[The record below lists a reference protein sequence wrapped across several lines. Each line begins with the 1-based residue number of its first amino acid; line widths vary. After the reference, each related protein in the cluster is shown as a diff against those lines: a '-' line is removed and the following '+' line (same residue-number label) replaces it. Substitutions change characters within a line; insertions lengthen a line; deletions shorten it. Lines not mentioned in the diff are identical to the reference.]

1 MVNHILDVCR
11 SNPALLLFLAL
22 GVGYYIGKFKV
33 KGFSLGATASVLL
46 VALALGQIP
55 GVQIPGLL
63 KTVSF
68 ALFLFCIGY
77 SVGPQ
82 FFGALKKQGL
92 NYIWIA
98 LVVAAAALGTA
109 LALGKLF
116 GFSPGTTAGLLAGAL
131 TTSAAIGT
139 AEGAITHL
147 SGLTQAARTALETDT
162 AIAYAITYIFGTIG
176 GVLMFS
182 VLPKIMG
189 DDLKDEAAQLEASFS
204 GGGDD
209 VDKSP
214 ELFSWVKQLTLRAY
228 RAETPTAIGKS
239 VRSIEGL
246 FALPAVIEAV
256 QRGSQLLPLQ
266 PDLLVQA
273 GDILV
278 LGSQSRKCLLAAAG
292 FIGTEQDFAGLTDI
306 VGEVMDVCVLNKDV
320 AGKTIAELGN
330 RPEAHGLFLRRIT
343 RQSNTVPILPETV
356 LERCD
361 ILQLIGRKEDVE
373 RAVKMIGFAERASD
387 VTDMVVVGCGIVL
400 GTLLGLLVV
409 NVGGIPI
416 SLGVGGGVL
425 VSGLIFG
432 WVRTL
437 HPTYGQIPSASRW
450 ILQNLGLNL
459 FIACVGLG
467 AGGQALAALKT
478 TGLTVFLAG
487 VILTIVPVLVGL
499 FFARFF
505 LKVNPVFVYGA
516 LTGARNESAAL
527 LTLEDQSQSS
537 LPVIGYA
544 TSYAVANVVLT
555 ICGSLIVNIMH
566 RL

>member
-1 MVNHILDVCR
+1 MADNISVTILTKN
-11 SNPALLLFLAL
+11 S
-22 GVGYYIGKFKV
+22 
-33 KGFSLGATASVLL
+33 
-46 VALALGQIP
+46 
-55 GVQIPGLL
+55 
-63 KTVSF
+63 
-68 ALFLFCIGY
+68 
-77 SVGPQ
+77 
-82 FFGALKKQGL
+82 
-92 NYIWIA
+92 
-98 LVVAAAALGTA
+98 
-109 LALGKLF
+109 
-116 GFSPGTTAGLLAGAL
+116 
-131 TTSAAIGT
+131 
-139 AEGAITHL
+139 
-147 SGLTQAARTALETDT
+147 
-162 AIAYAITYIFGTIG
+162 
-176 GVLMFS
+176 
-182 VLPKIMG
+182 
-189 DDLKDEAAQLEASFS
+189 
-204 GGGDD
+204 
-209 VDKSP
+209 
-214 ELFSWVKQLTLRAY
+214 
-228 RAETPTAIGKS
+228 
-239 VRSIEGL
+239 
-246 FALPAVIEAV
+246 
-256 QRGSQLLPLQ
+256 
-266 PDLLVQA
+266 
-273 GDILV
+273 
-278 LGSQSRKCLLAAAG
+278 
-292 FIGTEQDFAGLTDI
+292 AGLTDI
-306 VGEVMDVCVLNKDV
+306 VGEVMEVCVLNKDV

-499 FFARFF
+499 FFARLF